1 MANRYSGDWDWTA
14 AGLAAAQERLA
25 RWRAAVSRAM
35 SGAASGQAEP
45 GSGAA
50 VPSAEGVLAQVRER
64 IADDL
69 DAPGALAAIDRWASA
84 VISAPSLP
92 PGTAV
97 AAALVR
103 DAVDALVGVA
113 L

>member
-1 MANRYSGDWDWTA
+1 MAGS
-14 AGLAAAQERLA
+14 GLALGGVA
-25 RWRAAVSRAM
+25 
-35 SGAASGQAEP
+35 
-45 GSGAA
+45 GSGLAL
-50 VPSAEGVLAQVRER
+50 PSAEGVLAQVRER

-69 DAPGALAAIDRWASA
+69 DAPGALAAVDRWAAA

-103 DAVDALVGVA
+103 DTLDALIGVA